1 MVSNVLIV
9 SFNSKFNRNIA
20 NIIFYRC
27 DKYDSMLT
35 PLKTVNM
42 LKIETIL
49 YNEFTQKA
57 IKSTLQNVS
66 AFIRC

>member
-20 NIIFYRC
+20 NKFFYRC

-42 LKIETIL
+42 L
-49 YNEFTQKA
+49 
-57 IKSTLQNVS
+57 
-66 AFIRC
+66 